1 MEEKTIRRGKM
12 NTIAWREFEKDVS
25 TCLAN
30 KAASR
35 PSVSIHRI
43 GGSTS
48 NASDI
53 EVTTT
58 YDHFFVECKYNGKA
72 RFGQTVLRQDDD
84 GRFIPSGVTKPY
96 WQQSIDALNAYA
108 ASKEITRSSLTVPCS
123 QEILNE
129 AVTAHYDE
137 YGVRF
142 IVTGNKQDMRF
153 IDLEHSELRD
163 FFEFTLHVRRKLSGS
178 RRCSSSDAPLLRFLS
193 EQGINATFQR
203 HGTHLYLIA
212 PSYAGKLPL
221 CFSINDRRYRIAPND
236 DGECEIRRLSNT
248 DNITMLIGGTF
259 IDTDCTDG
267 EQSIDAILCQ

>member
-1 MEEKTIRRGKM
+1 MGRVGLTGLSCFLFPLPCLGLYPLATRDRMEFPL
-12 NTIAWREFEKDVS
+12 W
-25 TCLAN
+25 
-30 KAASR
+30 
-35 PSVSIHRI
+35 
-43 GGSTS
+43 
-48 NASDI
+48 
-53 EVTTT
+53 
-58 YDHFFVECKYNGKA
+58 
-72 RFGQTVLRQDDD
+72 TV
-84 GRFIPSGVTKPY
+84 
-96 WQQSIDALNAYA
+96 
-108 ASKEITRSSLTVPCS
+108 RSSITTHETVCRRS
-123 QEILNE
+123 QQPE
-129 AVTAHYDE
+129 AH
-137 YGVRF
+137 
-142 IVTGNKQDMRF
+142 
-153 IDLEHSELRD
+153 D
-163 FFEFTLHVRRKLSGS
+163 FSRVYFTGS